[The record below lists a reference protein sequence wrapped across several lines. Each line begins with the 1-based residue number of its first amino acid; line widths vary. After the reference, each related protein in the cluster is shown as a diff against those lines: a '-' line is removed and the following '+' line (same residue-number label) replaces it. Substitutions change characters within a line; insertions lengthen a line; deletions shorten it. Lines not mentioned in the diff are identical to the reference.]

1 MKRSVLVLVVLIVVL
16 VFSGC
21 MTPRPT
27 AEQKPSD
34 LPEWY
39 LNPPIPEDGYIGVGS
54 ARMSSLDSS
63 RRMAVARAREDVAF
77 QINAVVQSA
86 ITDYAQEAGVD
97 DNNQVISFV
106 ETVSR
111 QLTDTTLS
119 GARPVNVAQGE
130 DGTIYAMVQIS
141 HNEILNGA
149 QEAFQRNED
158 AAFAEFKS
166 QQALDRLQSELN
178 NTQSTPGASGS
189 SQ

>member
-1 MKRSVLVLVVLIVVL
+1 MKRSVVFLAALVLVL

-21 MTPRPT
+21 MTSEPT

-39 LNPPIPEDGYIGVGS
+39 LNPPIPEDGYVGVGS

-86 ITDYAQEAGVD
+86 ITDYAQESGVD
-97 DNNQVISFV
+97 DNNQVINFV

-119 GARPVNVAQGE
+119 GARPVNVAQSG
-130 DGTIYAMVQIS
+130 DGTVYAMVQIS
-141 HNEILNGA
+141 HNEILGGA
-149 QEAFQRNED
+149 EEAFSRNED
-158 AAFAEFKS
+158 AAFAEFKAT
-166 QQALDRLQSELN
+166 QALDRLQSELN
-178 NTQSTPGASGS
+178 STESTPGSSGS
-189 SQ
+189 SE